1 MFYVGEKKSETEFF
15 LLRESQAQQ
24 LHLLTG
30 VSNNGT
36 SVLRVFFASV
46 ECIDAKISNP
56 QKISRAF
63 NVFEETPIKNKTL
76 LEKNIFMP
84 EEFKSLVI

>member
-1 MFYVGEKKSETEFF
+1 MWEKKSPRQNFF

-36 SVLRVFFASV
+36 SVLRFFFASA
-46 ECIDAKISNP
+46 ECIYAKISNP

-76 LEKNIFMP
+76 LEKNIYHARR
-84 EEFKSLVI
+84 V

>member
-1 MFYVGEKKSETEFF
+1 MWEKKSPRQNFF

-36 SVLRVFFASV
+36 SVLRVSFAPV

-56 QKISRAF
+56 QNISRNTARAF

-76 LEKNIFMP
+76 LEKEIHYIRR
-84 EEFKSLVI
+84 V